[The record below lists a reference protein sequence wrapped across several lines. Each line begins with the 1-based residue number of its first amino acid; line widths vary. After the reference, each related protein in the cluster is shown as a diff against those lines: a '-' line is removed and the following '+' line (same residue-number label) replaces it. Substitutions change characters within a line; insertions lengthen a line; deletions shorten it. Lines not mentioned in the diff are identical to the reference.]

1 MEKQHSSRLWTHI
14 YTPIVGVSIVFLIL
28 FVVKSQTE
36 RFHDTLYI
44 ATNLL
49 SSQEI
54 YLATMQ
60 RTILSVALYAFGMSC
75 IFLYFISYE
84 TDDFLNYA
92 RIFWYASGLVI
103 SLWDYEAVFCTAK
116 RFSWLWRICADI
128 YPTLLAL
135 SIFCTLI
142 DQLDSY
148 SHCLAKRICHII
160 SICNLFFVTVGNLQ
174 VSRISMR
181 LYLVALSILVF
192 SSCIAHIRKNGSV
205 KITIND
211 AANRSIVY
219 LLLVG
224 ILFLVFIVSFFKY
237 ATLSKG
243 YSIYLNFLGF
253 GTLIYVIVMF
263 ARFFQCHRTGFLL
276 GGDTNR
282 KILEIT
288 RHKKAVTKLIL
299 DRCKIPIENLLLYRE
314 KLPDYKSSILLN
326 NISREI
332 DRLKYAI
339 DHIENFHYLY
349 GKTTH
354 GEKIKTSITALIH
367 YTFYILE
374 KNGAH
379 WSGRTSFGEIS
390 DQDFV
395 LADPSLL
402 IQTNETFLSALLDV
416 CFENEVSVS
425 VQKIKNSNIRL
436 IMQGRIHPDKLRMAK
451 RIKRTVSNRSY
462 SHSVRGDMELNL
474 WIAKNNIWSDN
485 KTLDCR
491 IVKRTQGSD
500 IIISYELDG
509 WSEQSTQLKSFQN
522 SLSAAGKAENQKKI
536 ILLSTAPEQ
545 IEMIQSYL
553 ELESHTL
560 LCFST
565 EKDVLH
571 CIEHES
577 DIGIIIIGTIF
588 FFANID
594 RFCAKIRESHSI
606 EQLPILI
613 ITHDKYKFVDNRLL
627 KYVNDIMT
635 EPFGQIDLTQKIQLL
650 LLLQKSALETV
661 RAKLDFLQAQMD
673 PHFIFNTL
681 STIMPLCLQQPMQ
694 AYEMLTDFS
703 QYLRGR
709 LYANNL
715 QQAASIAQEV
725 GLIQAYLAIEK
736 VRFAEKIDYS
746 IHLQADENIAILP
759 LLIEPIVENSVKH
772 GIKGNGMLNILV
784 DIVDIGNFI
793 HISVKDNGKGIPR
806 EKLERLMADTTE
818 SSTSIG
824 IRNVRKRLAIYYN
837 QPMFIQSIP
846 DIGTET
852 TFKIPKSHFLT
863 DN

>member
-1 MEKQHSSRLWTHI
+1 MEKQRLSRIWAHI
-14 YTPIVGVSIVFLIL
+14 YTSLVGVAIVFLIL

-36 RFHDTLYI
+36 RFHDTLYVS
-44 ATNLL
+44 TNLL

-60 RTILSVALYAFGMSC
+60 RTILSVALYAFGMAC

-84 TDDFLNYA
+84 TEDFLNYA

-103 SLWDYEAVFCTAK
+103 SLWDYEAVFYTAK
-116 RFSWLWRICADI
+116 RFSWLWRVSGDIC
-128 YPTLLAL
+128 PTLLAL
-135 SIFCTLI
+135 STFCTLM

-148 SHCLAKRICHII
+148 SHHSAKKTCYVI
-160 SICNLFFVTVGNLQ
+160 SICNLIAVTIGNLRFSQ
-174 VSRISMR
+174 ISMR
-181 LYLVALSILVF
+181 IYCTALLLLVLSACV
-192 SSCIAHIRKNGSV
+192 AHLKETAAQKS
-205 KITIND
+205 TIND
-211 AANRSIVY
+211 VANRGIVY
-219 LLLVG
+219 LLLAG
-224 ILFLVFIVSFFKY
+224 LLFLVFIVSFYKY
-237 ATLSKG
+237 ATLSRW
-243 YSIYLNFLGF
+243 YAIYLKFLGF
-253 GTLIYVIVMF
+253 GVLIYVIVMF

-288 RHKKAVTKLIL
+288 RHKEAVTKLIL
-299 DRCKIPIENLLLYRE
+299 DRCKTPIENLLLYKE
-314 KLPDYKSSILLN
+314 KLSDCQNITILS
-326 NISREI
+326 NIAHEI
-332 DRLKYAI
+332 DRLKDTI

-349 GKTTH
+349 GQATR
-354 GEKIKTSITALIH
+354 GEKIKISITAVMH

-374 KNGAH
+374 KDGTRWNGEVKLD
-379 WSGRTSFGEIS
+379 EIS
-390 DQDFV
+390 DHDFV
-395 LADPSLL
+395 LGDPSLL
-402 IQTNETFLSALLDV
+402 IQTNEAFLSSLLDV

-425 VQKIKNSNIRL
+425 VNKLQNSNIRL
-436 IMQGRIHPDKLRMAK
+436 IMQGPINPDKLHMAK
-451 RIKRTVSNRSY
+451 RMKKIISNQSY
-462 SHSVRGDMELNL
+462 SQSVRGDMELNL
-474 WIAKNNIWSDN
+474 WVAKNNIWSDN

-491 IVKRTQGSD
+491 IIKRAQGSE
-500 IIISYELDG
+500 IMIQYELDG
-509 WSEQSTQLKSFQN
+509 WEEKSAHLKLLSNSASTAEE
-522 SLSAAGKAENQKKI
+522 AANQKKI
-536 ILLSTAPEQ
+536 VLLSTAPEQ

-553 ELESHTL
+553 KLENYTV

-565 EKDVLH
+565 EEDVLN
-571 CIEHES
+571 CIEQENN
-577 DIGIIIIGTIF
+577 IGIIIIGTIF

-613 ITHDKYKFVDNRLL
+613 ITHDKYKFVDNQLL
-627 KYVNDIMT
+627 EYVNDIMT

-681 STIMPLCLQQPMQ
+681 STIMPLCIQEPMQ

-715 QQAASIAQEV
+715 QEAASISREV
-725 GLIQAYLAIEK
+725 ELIQSYLAIEK

-746 IHLQADENIAILP
+746 IHVQADENIAILP

-772 GIKGNGMLNILV
+772 GIKGKGTLNIIV
-784 DIVDIGNFI
+784 DIVDTGDFI
-793 HISVKDNGKGIPR
+793 HISVKDNGKGISS
-806 EKLERLMADTTE
+806 EKLQQIMEDTTE
-818 SSTSIG
+818 NSTSIG

-846 DIGTET
+846 DIGTQT
-852 TFKIPKSHFLT
+852 TFKIPKRHF
-863 DN
+863 